1 MLRFYFLSC
10 HILWSL
16 RFFRFFNSVDLNCFR
31 LVFEAFF
38 FYFFILTYI
47 SLDPLTERAKNT
59 KTSFKTWIH
68 HEMCILANY
77 IYSLVYI
84 FSNFFSTNY
93 KIRNNV
99 VVLAVTQ
106 KKKKQNSLALVCI
119 LNHRISSTSQFV
131 LLHFF
136 YFKFPA
142 FRVVLTFI
150 VVWWHFFYIKIK
162 SD

>member
-1 MLRFYFLSC
+1 MLWTCFWSFLFLLFYFDLYFLSPS
-10 HILWSL
+10 HWASEKHQNKFQNL
-16 RFFRFFNSVDLNCFR
+16 NSSRNVHLGKLYLFTG
-31 LVFEAFF
+31 L
-38 FYFFILTYI
+38 YFFQL
-47 SLDPLTERAKNT
+47 
-59 KTSFKTWIH
+59 
-68 HEMCILANY
+68 
-77 IYSLVYI
+77 
-84 FSNFFSTNY
+84 FSTNY

-106 KKKKQNSLALVCI
+106 KKRKQNSLALVCI

-150 VVWWHFFYIKIK
+150 VVWWQFFYMKIK